1 MRIIRIMAIFLDSIT
16 VVPVESVGCTDP
28 DITLVVANDPRTYFL
43 CSKPF
48 EMLEMI
54 NGEELFLSKKGRT
67 EAEGQ
72 MERND
77 PYPLQ
82 REVV

>member
-16 VVPVESVGCTDP
+16 LVPVESVGCTDP
-28 DITLVVANDPRTYFL
+28 DIALVVANDPRAYFL
-43 CSKPF
+43 CSKSF
-48 EMLEMI
+48 EMPEII
-54 NGEELFLSKKGRT
+54 NGEQLFPSKKGRT

-72 MERND
+72 KERND

-82 REVV
+82 KEVV